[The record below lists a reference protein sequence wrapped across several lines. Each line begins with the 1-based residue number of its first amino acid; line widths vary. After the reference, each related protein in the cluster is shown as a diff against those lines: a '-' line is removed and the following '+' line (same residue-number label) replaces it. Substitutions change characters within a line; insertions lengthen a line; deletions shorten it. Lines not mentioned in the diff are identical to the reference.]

1 MEIDGR
7 KDFFAPKRFMVEFF
21 ASLAIVYVTTLTNV
35 FVHAS
40 KATPPSLAITA
51 GLSMMIWAWLLRDRS
66 GGVLNPAMAFAYA
79 KVGQLPFGAAIVY
92 ALVQIVGGL
101 FAGGLIYL
109 QLSTELADA
118 AKNSGAGIP
127 VADSRFISQ
136 AFICE
141 LVASMFQAF
150 VLIGLVSDKKSEK
163 VKS

>member
-1 MEIDGR
+1 MQS
-7 KDFFAPKRFMVEFF
+7 F
-21 ASLAIVYVTTLTNV
+21 S
-35 FVHAS
+35 
-40 KATPPSLAITA
+40 
-51 GLSMMIWAWLLRDRS
+51 
-66 GGVLNPAMAFAYA
+66 AFAYA

-92 ALVQIVGGL
+92 ALVQIVGGI